1 MTKVTQ
7 QIFDTVKTL
16 LNSGVSVSNICD
28 MLKISNG
35 VVYTIK
41 LCDDLQGYKQY
52 IKDVNKRSY
61 EKKKKE
67 TKKEEPAPE
76 PVQQVI
82 EHRQTVTVQ
91 ATHYMMEEMKKTN
104 ELLTVISRKLAYI
117 VDDLYGSK
125 KTEESGG

>member
-1 MTKVTQ
+1 MGKVTP

-35 VVYTIK
+35 AVYTIK
-41 LCDDLQGYKQY
+41 QCDNLQGYKQY
-52 IKDVNKRSY
+52 IKDVRARSA

-76 PVQQVI
+76 PAPQVV
-82 EHRQTVTVQ
+82 EHRQTVTIQ
-91 ATHYMMEEMKKTN
+91 ATHYMMEELKKTN

>member
-41 LCDDLQGYKQY
+41 LCDNLQGYKQY
-52 IKDVNKRSY
+52 IKDVNKRST
-61 EKKKKE
+61 ERKKKE
-67 TKKEEPAPE
+67 AKKEEPAQE
-76 PVQQVI
+76 PVPQVV

-91 ATHYMMEEMKKTN
+91 ATHYMMEEMRKTN
-104 ELLTVISRKLAYI
+104 ELLTVISNKLAYI
-117 VDDLYGSK
+117 VDDLYGVK